1 MSKAAIELIL
11 NVRAIGMAKYWSK
24 FLSVLLMLVLANPV
38 IANAKTNKDQEMVFS
53 ILPFLSPVVLMKRFS
68 PLRQYLEDTTGKT
81 IVIESAPS
89 FPEYLRRTV
98 NHDYDI
104 VYTAPHFVPYTLK
117 DGHYELLA
125 ASNDIAAHL
134 VVSNA
139 SGVKQIEQ
147 LAGKRIAHGPKQ
159 AFLVIIAK
167 YLLKEKGL
175 TGDKAPKFVQYKSHN
190 AALRAVVGKE
200 ADAAVIGTFMLKQAA
215 ENQLTEVAATPFYP
229 GVAIL
234 ASKQLPEAFRKQ
246 LAKSFVDIKKSEQG
260 RGTLKK
266 IRFPGF
272 RVVTSADYK
281 PLDAIARD
289 ALDPKTFELIQK

>member
-1 MSKAAIELIL
+1 MTRYRRKLL
-11 NVRAIGMAKYWSK
+11 
-24 FLSVLLMLVLANPV
+24 FVLLVTVLASPV
-38 IANAKTNKDQEMVFS
+38 NAYSKTKKDEVVFS

-68 PLRQYLEDTTGKT
+68 PLRQYLEGTTGKT
-81 IVIESAPS
+81 IVIESAPN

-117 DGHYELLA
+117 DGYYELLA
-125 ASNDIAAHL
+125 ASNNIAAHL
-134 VVSNA
+134 VASEA

-167 YLLKEKGL
+167 HMLKEKGL
-175 TGDKAPKFVQYKSHN
+175 TGDKAPVFVQHKSHN

-200 ADAAVIGTFMLKQAA
+200 ADAAIVGTFMLKQAA
-215 ENQLTEVAATPFYP
+215 ENHLTEVAVTPFYP

-234 ASKQLPEAFRKQ
+234 ASKQLPEAFRKK
-246 LAKSFVDIKKSEQG
+246 LAQSFVDIKKSEQG
-260 RGTLKK
+260 RDTLKK

-272 RVVTSADYK
+272 KTVTTTDYK
-281 PLDAIARD
+281 PLDAIAHD
-289 ALDPKTFELIQK
+289 VLDPKTFELIQP